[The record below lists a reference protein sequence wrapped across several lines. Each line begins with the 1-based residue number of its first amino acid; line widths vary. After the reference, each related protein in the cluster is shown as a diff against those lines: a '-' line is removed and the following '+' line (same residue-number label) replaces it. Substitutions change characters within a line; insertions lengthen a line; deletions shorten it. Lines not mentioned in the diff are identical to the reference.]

1 MALPPRVVKEDEEA
15 IPYSRYFLIR
25 KSKGRKRDRIRLC
38 SYDWNESKL
47 SFERM
52 IAGSGIAS
60 GIRL

>member
-15 IPYSRYFLIR
+15 IPYSRMILFN
-25 KSKGRKRDRIRLC
+25 KSKGRKRDRTRLC

-47 SFERM
+47 SFERT